1 MPSCHGVVQQGGGVR
16 HIGGQGLFILHQL
29 LVDLLPLQGLLVVE
43 LRIEH
48 VLQAQHMV
56 DALHQGI
63 LVIEQVADLEAD
75 FGVFVGVE
83 GGDA

>member
-1 MPSCHGVVQQGGGVR
+1 MEQGGGVR
-16 HIGGQGLFILHQL
+16 HIGGQGLFVLHEL
-29 LVDLLPLQGLLVVE
+29 FVDFLTVQGLLVVE
-43 LRIEH
+43 LSIEH
-48 VLQAQHMV
+48 VLQAQHVV